1 MVNTH
6 AALVGKLLEKYGVV
20 RWTMNHPTDTS
31 RQLAKKIYDEQFAN
45 YADYDCIVQI
55 VFPEVDC
62 FVRMK
67 EDPYY
72 KEFIKPDHDKFAD
85 TARSKIIIG
94 LFEEIIDNGKL
105 IRS

>member
-1 MVNTH
+1 M
-6 AALVGKLLEKYGVV
+6 A
-20 RWTMNHPTDTS
+20 S
-31 RQLAKKIYDEQFAN
+31 KIYDEQFAN

-85 TARSKIIIG
+85 TARSKYVLCQFDSPCN
-94 LFEEIIDNGKL
+94 LFYSLLFDPVVSLNSDYLKQDYHWP
-105 IRS
+105 IRGNY